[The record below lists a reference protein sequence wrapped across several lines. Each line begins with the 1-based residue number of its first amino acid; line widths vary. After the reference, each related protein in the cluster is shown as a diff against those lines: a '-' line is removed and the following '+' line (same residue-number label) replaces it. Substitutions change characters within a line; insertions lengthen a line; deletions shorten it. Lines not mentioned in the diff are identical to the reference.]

1 MKIEKLNEN
10 QIRCT
15 LSKADLEDH
24 NIRLTELAYGTD
36 RAKALFRDMMQKASD
51 DVGFEVGDIPLMI
64 EAIPVNPDCL
74 VLIVT
79 KVEDPEELDT
89 RFSKFTKPAPDDD
102 YEDEDED
109 EFYEDT
115 DEADDSQTIF
125 DMLDNIVAS
134 AADTG
139 TSKSESTDDTQKSNY
154 DVYRIFVFSTLDSIT
169 MAAGQL
175 NGLYNGENSLFKND
189 SDSRYYLILNR
200 SEHTSDEF
208 NMVCNTLCEFGSKIK
223 TSYAM
228 PYHMAEH
235 FQLIIQANALQ
246 TLGVL

>member
-125 DMLDNIVAS
+125 DMLDNIVENLEAERMLLP
-134 AADTG
+134 A
-139 TSKSESTDDTQKSNY
+139 QIRFLLHLL
-154 DVYRIFVFSTLDSIT
+154 RIQALQNPSPQMTPRSQIT
-169 MAAGQL
+169 MFIAY
-175 NGLYNGENSLFKND
+175 LYFL
-189 SDSRYYLILNR
+189 
-200 SEHTSDEF
+200 H
-208 NMVCNTLCEFGSKIK
+208 
-223 TSYAM
+223 
-228 PYHMAEH
+228 
-235 FQLIIQANALQ
+235 
-246 TLGVL
+246 

>member
-1 MKIEKLNEN
+1 
-10 QIRCT
+10 
-15 LSKADLEDH
+15 
-24 NIRLTELAYGTD
+24 
-36 RAKALFRDMMQKASD
+36 
-51 DVGFEVGDIPLMI
+51 
-64 EAIPVNPDCL
+64 
-74 VLIVT
+74 
-79 KVEDPEELDT
+79 
-89 RFSKFTKPAPDDD
+89 
-102 YEDEDED
+102 
-109 EFYEDT
+109 
-115 DEADDSQTIF
+115 
-125 DMLDNIVAS
+125 MLDNIVENLEAVRKNAATGTDSVSSAS

-139 TSKSESTDDTQKSNY
+139 TSKSESADDTQKSNY